1 MQITEDIDRLLD
13 LGYNIAT
20 EGNFYTLFDM
30 ILDSCVKFTNADGGT
45 LYIAAEGKLKHLL
58 DINRTLDSDNKK
70 SSIEADKMDAADD
83 DRDIFTYCYRHP
95 EDMLNIPDIYSD
107 DRFDINSIKQF
118 DKKHSYLTQ
127 SVLVAPILEPGQDVL
142 GVMMLYNC
150 MDVGRNIIPF
160 DTDYERMVQSLTAQ
174 MANTLTNMILIQDQE
189 ELLGSFVE
197 CMTTAIDARTPY
209 NGKHTKHVARYC
221 EEITDH
227 INALHTRGDIDVFI
241 SPNDQEQLHMAA
253 MLHDIGKMIT
263 PREVLNKATRLGE
276 GYSDLKNKLEKIRLK
291 MKIDMLENKMQIE
304 LWQEEDQLLEKFLEQ
319 LDTFNTAGFLTDEQ
333 IAFID
338 KMAEKKFEDF
348 DGSVIHYLT
357 ENENRALHIRKGTLT
372 EDERETVQRHV
383 IYTAQM
389 LSKINFYGKY
399 DKVMD
404 IAANHHEY
412 IDGSG
417 YPRGLKDEQLDLLT
431 RLITVCDIF
440 DSLTAD
446 DRPYKKK
453 MTLDQALEVL
463 AEMVDEGKLDAGIV
477 RIVSDYMK
485 KNFDKLISEMK
496 EEEIR
501 EKEIEEIAFGNI
513 QSDGARMEEQ
523 EKASGVR
530 AGEPAALIYGQDAG
544 MKPNERPLNGMN

>member
-1 MQITEDIDRLLD
+1 
-13 LGYNIAT
+13 
-20 EGNFYTLFDM
+20 
-30 ILDSCVKFTNADGGT
+30 
-45 LYIAAEGKLKHLL
+45 
-58 DINRTLDSDNKK
+58 
-70 SSIEADKMDAADD
+70 
-83 DRDIFTYCYRHP
+83 
-95 EDMLNIPDIYSD
+95 
-107 DRFDINSIKQF
+107 
-118 DKKHSYLTQ
+118 
-127 SVLVAPILEPGQDVL
+127 
-142 GVMMLYNC
+142 
-150 MDVGRNIIPF
+150 
-160 DTDYERMVQSLTAQ
+160 
-174 MANTLTNMILIQDQE
+174 
-189 ELLGSFVE
+189 
-197 CMTTAIDARTPY
+197 
-209 NGKHTKHVARYC
+209 
-221 EEITDH
+221 
-227 INALHTRGDIDVFI
+227 
-241 SPNDQEQLHMAA
+241 
-253 MLHDIGKMIT
+253 
-263 PREVLNKATRLGE
+263 
-276 GYSDLKNKLEKIRLK
+276 
-291 MKIDMLENKMQIE
+291 
-304 LWQEEDQLLEKFLEQ
+304 
-319 LDTFNTAGFLTDEQ
+319 
-333 IAFID
+333 
-338 KMAEKKFEDF
+338 MAEKKFEDF

>member
-1 MQITEDIDRLLD
+1 
-13 LGYNIAT
+13 
-20 EGNFYTLFDM
+20 
-30 ILDSCVKFTNADGGT
+30 
-45 LYIAAEGKLKHLL
+45 
-58 DINRTLDSDNKK
+58 
-70 SSIEADKMDAADD
+70 
-83 DRDIFTYCYRHP
+83 
-95 EDMLNIPDIYSD
+95 
-107 DRFDINSIKQF
+107 
-118 DKKHSYLTQ
+118 
-127 SVLVAPILEPGQDVL
+127 
-142 GVMMLYNC
+142 
-150 MDVGRNIIPF
+150 
-160 DTDYERMVQSLTAQ
+160 
-174 MANTLTNMILIQDQE
+174 
-189 ELLGSFVE
+189 
-197 CMTTAIDARTPY
+197 
-209 NGKHTKHVARYC
+209 
-221 EEITDH
+221 
-227 INALHTRGDIDVFI
+227 
-241 SPNDQEQLHMAA
+241 MAA

>member
-1 MQITEDIDRLLD
+1 
-13 LGYNIAT
+13 
-20 EGNFYTLFDM
+20 
-30 ILDSCVKFTNADGGT
+30 
-45 LYIAAEGKLKHLL
+45 
-58 DINRTLDSDNKK
+58 
-70 SSIEADKMDAADD
+70 
-83 DRDIFTYCYRHP
+83 
-95 EDMLNIPDIYSD
+95 
-107 DRFDINSIKQF
+107 
-118 DKKHSYLTQ
+118 
-127 SVLVAPILEPGQDVL
+127 
-142 GVMMLYNC
+142 
-150 MDVGRNIIPF
+150 
-160 DTDYERMVQSLTAQ
+160 
-174 MANTLTNMILIQDQE
+174 
-189 ELLGSFVE
+189 
-197 CMTTAIDARTPY
+197 
-209 NGKHTKHVARYC
+209 
-221 EEITDH
+221 
-227 INALHTRGDIDVFI
+227 
-241 SPNDQEQLHMAA
+241 
-253 MLHDIGKMIT
+253 
-263 PREVLNKATRLGE
+263 
-276 GYSDLKNKLEKIRLK
+276 
-291 MKIDMLENKMQIE
+291 
-304 LWQEEDQLLEKFLEQ
+304 
-319 LDTFNTAGFLTDEQ
+319 
-333 IAFID
+333 
-338 KMAEKKFEDF
+338 
-348 DGSVIHYLT
+348 
-357 ENENRALHIRKGTLT
+357 
-372 EDERETVQRHV
+372 
-383 IYTAQM
+383 
-389 LSKINFYGKY
+389 
-399 DKVMD
+399 MD